1 MRMSRQ
7 DLVQRIQDRGG
18 GEDILDEKLVIR
30 TCKSS
35 WSRLQ
40 RLVQESDSYIEDIY
54 GPGEGDDGD
63 YGENVT

>member
-1 MRMSRQ
+1 MSRQ